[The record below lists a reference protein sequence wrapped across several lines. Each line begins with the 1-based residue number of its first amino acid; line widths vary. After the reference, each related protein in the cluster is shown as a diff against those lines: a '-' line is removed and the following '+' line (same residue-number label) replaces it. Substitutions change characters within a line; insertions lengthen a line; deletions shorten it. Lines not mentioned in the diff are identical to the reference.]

1 MERTN
6 VRKVEPDDLSVI
18 ANGDL
23 ELHFLGNCICNP
35 DIIPTYAWLPKE
47 AFWLDDHRKI
57 WNGIV
62 SLYKMGQRSD
72 MTRLSVQL
80 TDLGYWPI
88 AESTQRVAYILD
100 ASMAFQ
106 PTAESVDPYF
116 NLLVETYRKRR
127 LDEFTYQLRAK
138 IRVPNQDWKKEIQ
151 EAFCEIFQD
160 RESTESAFI
169 NMAQFVD
176 AGIESECIST
186 GLADWDRLLDGGI
199 KKQELTVLA
208 ARASMGKSALMCWL
222 ALAGAYK
229 KRNTF
234 IFSAEMSARKIRQRW
249 LSCLCGFP
257 YASWRHIQSD
267 RKAYA
272 EEQFKNA
279 APFISVNDLSST
291 VDGILASLN
300 REFMRHKIDLVFI
313 DHLHEIITGS
323 DNQAAD
329 QAAYFCT
336 ELRRLAKRHDCAI
349 VLLAQVNRGVEGRQ
363 DKRPSKSDVRQFGA
377 IEQIADLMVMLYR
390 DEYYNAETIDKNI
403 TEILTVKNRDGRTG
417 VTKVLC
423 DIGTNRYYDLTP
435 DNSQYVSVHANDDG
449 EF

>member
-1 MERTN
+1 
-6 VRKVEPDDLSVI
+6 
-18 ANGDL
+18 
-23 ELHFLGNCICNP
+23 
-35 DIIPTYAWLPKE
+35 
-47 AFWLDDHRKI
+47 
-57 WNGIV
+57 
-62 SLYKMGQRSD
+62 
-72 MTRLSVQL
+72 
-80 TDLGYWPI
+80 
-88 AESTQRVAYILD
+88 
-100 ASMAFQ
+100 MAFQ

-279 APFISVNDLSST
+279 APYISVNDLSST

-363 DKRPSKSDVRQFGA
+363 DKRPTKSDVRQFGA